1 MSGRL
6 YIGPFASQPVGSMA
20 DVSRHGLVAAV
31 AATGLLGVVAP
42 VGLYRVSLFQ
52 AIGVAGSNGYAQ
64 LVVKAFQEG
73 PTGASSFALPPL
85 LIGDATSIQSG
96 SFIISSNG
104 SADITYEVDF
114 SSGAVAGSLSYSLR
128 VLLEQLSTTA

>member
-1 MSGRL
+1 MSGRK
-6 YIGPFASQPVGSMA
+6 YIGPFSSQPVGS
-20 DVSRHGLVAAV
+20 DGDISLHGQTAAIG
-31 AATGLLGVVAP
+31 ATGILGANAP
-42 VGLYRVSLFQ
+42 VGLYRVSLFH
-52 AIGVAGSNGYAQ
+52 AISVAGSNGFAQ

-104 SADITYEVDF
+104 TADITYEVDF

-128 VLLEQLSTTA
+128 VVLEQLTNQA